1 MHFRDMP
8 YQRVP
13 YEEIEAGYQALFRD
27 VQAARCEADCLAVLK
42 KHNRLCDRMTPM
54 DLCYVRHG
62 MNVNDPFYAGEQA
75 YYDEVGPRISA
86 LQQQFHRLLVTSP
99 FAAFFEETLGSF
111 AFSILRA
118 SLKSSDSRLI
128 PLEQEENALLSRYN
142 HLTANAKAEYNGAQ
156 VSRASLTRDQQSPD
170 RAVRRRAYEAA
181 VASWEAQRG
190 ALEEIFDA
198 LVDNRDRQARML
210 GYPGFV
216 PMSYM
221 RMNRIG
227 YTPED
232 VRCFR
237 EQVKTCLVPLAA
249 ELNERRRKRLGLE
262 RLCPYDQGVFFPE
275 GNPAPLGDDSFC
287 LEMTRQM
294 YGSLSPRTK
303 EYIDF
308 VLDNGLYDVTMRE
321 GKQPGGYCME
331 LGAYRAPFIFANFDG
346 TSENAYI
353 MTHEGGH
360 GFYCFLKRNGEIRER
375 GWYTPEMAETHA
387 MSMECFTLPYMEL
400 FFGSRAGDYRAMY
413 LEKAV
418 SLILYQCQQDEFQQ
432 IIYDRPRLAR
442 PQRNEAWARLE
453 RDYFPFREYPGD
465 EAGRAGTRWQRIPH
479 VFLWPFYAIDYA
491 LAQVCALQYL
501 RLMHEQPA
509 EAWNSYMTFLDASG
523 NQSFPEALRTAGL
536 ESPFAPGSLDK
547 LMNWLRTQL

>member
-13 YEEIEAGYQALFRD
+13 YEEIEADYQALFRD
-27 VQAARCEADCLAVLK
+27 VQAARCEADCLAVLR

-62 MNVNDPFYAGEQA
+62 MDVNDPFYAGEQA

-142 HLTANAKAEYNGAQ
+142 HLTANAKADYNGAQ

-181 VASWEAQRG
+181 VASWEAQRDD
-190 ALEEIFDA
+190 LEEIFDA

-237 EQVKTCLVPLAA
+237 EQVKACLVPLAA

-262 RLCPYDQGVFFPE
+262 RLYPYDQGVFFPE

-432 IIYDRPRLAR
+432 IIYDRPRLTR